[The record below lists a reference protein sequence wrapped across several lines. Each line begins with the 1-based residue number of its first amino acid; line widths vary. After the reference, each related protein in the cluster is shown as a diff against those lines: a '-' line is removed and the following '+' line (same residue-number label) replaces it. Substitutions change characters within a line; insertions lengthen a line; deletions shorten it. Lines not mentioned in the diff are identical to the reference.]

1 MFPTDENGFPCQ
13 YWSDQKYMIN
23 AYWHQVQVLGEIYWL
38 LLILLCSICKR
49 WLVWFPFRHLKSQIF
64 QSKIPC
70 PTWQRGRYFFS
81 ANMLVVNS
89 GVRGLLDT
97 PVAAVE
103 LSLMQGILP
112 KVIRLR
118 REISII
124 ISFG

>member
-1 MFPTDENGFPCQ
+1 
-13 YWSDQKYMIN
+13 
-23 AYWHQVQVLGEIYWL
+23 
-38 LLILLCSICKR
+38 
-49 WLVWFPFRHLKSQIF
+49 
-64 QSKIPC
+64 
-70 PTWQRGRYFFS
+70 
-81 ANMLVVNS
+81 MLVVNS

-124 ISFG
+124 ISFGRLIEIDTIYVADIFTVVHVRSCKCLQQFWKTAQRIKRGKTQLRVSVD